1 MAPARMMSQ
10 ASPNWVSEMP
20 ARMPTVMPARMAA
33 ALPIQTMDQLQ
44 QFMQHHV
51 YAVWDFTLLLKAL
64 QQQLSSAGHSQS
76 LALIAQLVSEEESDW
91 LPEQCGGPCR
101 LSHFE
106 IYLLAMEEIG
116 ADTTAIRAVVALAA
130 REGLVV
136 GLTHPAIPAPSRRFM
151 ASTQLLIRSGQT
163 HLLAAAFCYGRE
175 QLVPALFR
183 QLRQQLT
190 AADLQAP
197 TLAWYLDRHINLDGD
212 QHGALA
218 ERMVL
223 DLCRDN
229 PTAHREVMAL
239 RPRVEQERALFWR
252 GIGESLRHAPS
263 P

>member
-1 MAPARMMSQ
+1 MAPARMISR
-10 ASPNWVSEMP
+10 ASPNWASE
-20 ARMPTVMPARMAA
+20 MPTVMPTLMPAVMAGS
-33 ALPIQTMDQLQ
+33 LRIQTMDQLQ

-64 QQQLSSAGHSQS
+64 QQQLSSTAHPQAV
-76 LALIAQLVSEEESDW
+76 ALIAELVSEEERDW
-91 LPEQCGGPCR
+91 LPARCGGPCQ

-116 ADTTAIRAVVALAA
+116 ADTAAIRAVVALAA
-130 REGLVV
+130 REGLAVA
-136 GLTHPAIPAPSRRFM
+136 LAHPAIPAPSRRFM
-151 ASTQLLIRSGQT
+151 ASTQAVIRSGQT

-183 QLRQQLT
+183 QLQDQLK

-197 TLAWYLDRHINLDGD
+197 TLAWYLDRHIDLDGN
-212 QHGALA
+212 QHGPLA

-229 PTAHREVMAL
+229 PTAQGEVMAL
-239 RPRVEQERALFWR
+239 RPRVEQERALFWW
-252 GIGESLRHAPS
+252 GIGKSLR
-263 P
+263 

>member
-1 MAPARMMSQ
+1 MAPVQTISR
-10 ASPNWVSEMP
+10 ASPNWVSDMP
-20 ARMPTVMPARMAA
+20 TAMPTVMPKVMAES
-33 ALPIQTMDQLQ
+33 LRIQTVDQLQ

-64 QQQLSSAGHSQS
+64 QQQLSSAGHPQAV
-76 LALIAQLVSEEESDW
+76 ALIAQLVREEESDW
-91 LPEQCGGPCR
+91 LPEQCGGPCQ

-116 ADTTAIRAVVALAA
+116 ADTAAIRAVVALAA
-130 REGLVV
+130 REGLAVA
-136 GLTHPAIPAPSRRFM
+136 LAHPAIPAPSRRFM
-151 ASTQLLIRSGQT
+151 ASTQALIRSGQT

-190 AADLQAP
+190 TADLQAP
-197 TLAWYLDRHINLDGD
+197 TLAWYLDRHIDLDGD

-218 ERMVL
+218 EQMVL

-229 PTAHREVMAL
+229 PTAQREVMAL
-239 RPRVEQERALFWR
+239 RPRVEQERALFWW
-252 GIGESLRHAPS
+252 GIGESLR
-263 P
+263 

>member
-1 MAPARMMSQ
+1 MPSQ
-10 ASPNWVSEMP
+10 MPTLMP
-20 ARMPTVMPARMAA
+20 AVKAGSLRLHTIA
-33 ALPIQTMDQLQ
+33 QLQ

-64 QQQLSSAGHSQS
+64 QQQLSSAGHPQAI
-76 LALIAQLVSEEESDW
+76 ALIAQLASEEESDW
-91 LPEQCGGPCR
+91 LPEHCGGPCQ

-116 ADTTAIRAVVALAA
+116 ADTAAIRAVIDLAA
-130 REGLVV
+130 REGLAAA
-136 GLTHPAIPAPSRRFM
+136 LAHPAIPAPSRRFM
-151 ASTQLLIRSGQT
+151 ASTQAVIRSGQA
-163 HLLAAAFCYGRE
+163 HLMAAAFCYGRE

-197 TLAWYLDRHINLDGD
+197 TLAWYLDRHIDLDGD

-223 DLCRDN
+223 DLCGDN
-229 PTAHREVMAL
+229 QAAQHEVMAL
-239 RPRVEQERALFWR
+239 RPLVERERAVFWS
-252 GIGESLRHAPS
+252 GISACLREHRATS
-263 P
+263 AREKAGQAETSRA

>member
-1 MAPARMMSQ
+1 MAHAQMISQ

-20 ARMPTVMPARMAA
+20 TVMPTVMAGFLR
-33 ALPIQTMDQLQ
+33 IQTMDQLQ

-64 QQQLSSAGHSQS
+64 QQQLLSAGHLEA

-91 LPEQCGGPCR
+91 LPERCGGPCQ

-116 ADTTAIRAVVALAA
+116 ADTAAIRAVVARAA
-130 REGLVV
+130 REGLAVA
-136 GLTHPAIPAPSRRFM
+136 LAHPAIPAPSRRFM
-151 ASTQLLIRSGQT
+151 ASTQAVIRSGQA

-175 QLVPALFR
+175 QLVPTLFR
-183 QLRQQLT
+183 HLQEQLT

-197 TLAWYLDRHINLDGD
+197 TLAWYLDRHIGLDGD
-212 QHGALA
+212 QHGPLA
-218 ERMVL
+218 EQMVL

-229 PTAHREVMAL
+229 PTAQRAVKAL
-239 RPRVEQERALFWR
+239 RHRVEQERALFWW
-252 GIGESLRHAPS
+252 GMGESLR
-263 P
+263 